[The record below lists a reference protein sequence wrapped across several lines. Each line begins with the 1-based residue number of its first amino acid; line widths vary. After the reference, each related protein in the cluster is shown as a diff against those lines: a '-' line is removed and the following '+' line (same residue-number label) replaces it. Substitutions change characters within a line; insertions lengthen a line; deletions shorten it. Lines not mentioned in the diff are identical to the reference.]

1 MSKSTSL
8 AVCLFTATMVTGTST
23 AFGEVINRIVATV
36 DGAPI
41 TAFEMEGF
49 REDAAT
55 SPMAPAGGAAG
66 MSDKEVLDALVMQKL
81 IKKEVETQGLKAK
94 KTDIDGYIARIQA
107 QSNLND
113 EEFEAALL
121 DQGMTM
127 EKYRERVA
135 IEVEQAILMSRE
147 IGSRVNVTPEDV
159 SRYYNERIDEYTHPA
174 QVRIRHIFLPLP
186 PQAGDEVAQRAVEI
200 VYQIR
205 ERALS
210 GENFGNLAD
219 QYSQGPGAGTG
230 GDLGYFERGQMPEGI
245 EQVAF
250 SLENGDISEPF
261 RTNSGMHLLKVEDK
275 RTAGLQPLE
284 MVSDEIKNKLYNDAL
299 RERYA
304 RWFSEDLRFRH
315 HVENFLDA
323 PGDFESSIGETTYAL
338 DTEVEDVSPEQ
349 LTTEKKRGWR
359 GWLWPF

>member
-1 MSKSTSL
+1 M
-8 AVCLFTATMVTGTST
+8 
-23 AFGEVINRIVATV
+23 VAT
-36 DGAPI
+36 
-41 TAFEMEGF
+41 
-49 REDAAT
+49 
-55 SPMAPAGGAAG
+55 
-66 MSDKEVLDALVMQKL
+66 
-81 IKKEVETQGLKAK
+81 
-94 KTDIDGYIARIQA
+94 
-107 QSNLND
+107 
-113 EEFEAALL
+113 EEI
-121 DQGMTM
+121 M
-127 EKYRERVA
+127 
-135 IEVEQAILMSRE
+135 
-147 IGSRVNVTPEDV
+147 
-159 SRYYNERIDEYTHPA
+159 
-174 QVRIRHIFLPLP
+174 
-186 PQAGDEVAQRAVEI
+186 
-200 VYQIR
+200 YQLR

-210 GENFGNLAD
+210 GESFGNLAD

-304 RWFSEDLRFRH
+304 RWFSEDLRYRH
-315 HVENFLDA
+315 HVENFLDT
-323 PGDFESSIGETTYAL
+323 PGDFEASVGETTYAL